1 VAKREV
7 LKAPKPKKQRFTGRA
22 VSVAQI
28 KLGGEPSLGIFPSK
42 MDLVKAFNWYAQC
55 VEPDQRSQFIV
66 AYMQQEN
73 RWTENQVSFLEKKGK
88 KFPETWAY
96 ISRML
101 TNGAIL
107 EDSTK
112 EQLDDNING
121 FLAKK
126 FVEVDDEGVPVEAP
140 KPKREAVSAV
150 LVNCINFIEMEIENI
165 QAGKGNDDINFY
177 EELTRLNCSSKE
189 AKQLQGVFD
198 RQLTEFLALYSGKIE
213 DLNEAYAFLKK
224 NAIQRL
230 AVMSI
235 SLRKDLESLVN
246 TKKERVVRKRRRKEV
261 PVTKQIA
268 RLRFLKE
275 STEFKIA
282 SVDPTKVIGAKM
294 LVTFNTKS
302 RMLSIFEASDDKG
315 IQVKGINL
323 INVTSRVK
331 KLRRPQ
337 EVLVSLLSGSKIFAK
352 TQFERITTTE
362 YQSNNKPTT
371 DTILLRVFQ

>member
-1 VAKREV
+1 
-7 LKAPKPKKQRFTGRA
+7 
-22 VSVAQI
+22 
-28 KLGGEPSLGIFPSK
+28 
-42 MDLVKAFNWYAQC
+42 
-55 VEPDQRSQFIV
+55 
-66 AYMQQEN
+66 
-73 RWTENQVSFLEKKGK
+73 
-88 KFPETWAY
+88 
-96 ISRML
+96 
-101 TNGAIL
+101 
-107 EDSTK
+107 
-112 EQLDDNING
+112 
-121 FLAKK
+121 
-126 FVEVDDEGVPVEAP
+126 
-140 KPKREAVSAV
+140 
-150 LVNCINFIEMEIENI
+150 MEIENI

-282 SVDPTKVIGAKM
+282 SVDPTKVVGAKM